1 MLPLDSL
8 PSTLRNAF
16 NTTYDGFQAA
26 IFQSAS
32 EANNAAA
39 ALKAHNLS
47 FQQKT
52 VKRKRKANLFV
63 VMVIPTA

>member
-1 MLPLDSL
+1 MLLPDSL

-39 ALKAHNLS
+39 ALKSNDIS
-47 FQQKT
+47 FRQKT
-52 VKRKRKANLFV
+52 VKRKRKPNLFV
-63 VMVIPTA
+63 VMMIPVA